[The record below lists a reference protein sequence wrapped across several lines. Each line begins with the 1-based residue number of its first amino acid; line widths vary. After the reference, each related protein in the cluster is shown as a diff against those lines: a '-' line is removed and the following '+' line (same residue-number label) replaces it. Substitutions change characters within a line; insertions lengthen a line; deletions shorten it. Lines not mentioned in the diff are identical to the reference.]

1 MNPNWSNS
9 LETPNLGKKVQI
21 FCRVCILLKPSVN
34 SNWGYSQEKNNNLDQ
49 NWLFC
54 WSRVTL
60 KFDGCFEATGHL
72 FYATSSSAH
81 HAMAIGEF
89 KLKLQS
95 RKHQF
100 MSKLTIWCSVWH
112 WNLTDDPEKTT
123 RQHFYTDSSF
133 EQHFVAISVF
143 KLELQ
148 YGNAEITSVTLT
160 FNLWPWAFAWTPLLS
175 MVITPE
181 NCMILW
187 KERCEKGAMNGQTDG
202 QTDRQTYGKNEGQR
216 ILVH

>member
-1 MNPNWSNS
+1 MAILLVSCDLEIWRMLWSNR
-9 LETPNLGKKVQI
+9 TPLLCHFKLCASCYGYRWIQAKVTVQKI
-21 FCRVCILLKPSVN
+21 SILVKVDDLMFS
-34 SNWGYSQEKNNNLDQ
+34 
-49 NWLFC
+49 
-54 WSRVTL
+54 VTL
-60 KFDGCFEATGHL
+60 KFDG
-72 FYATSSSAH
+72 
-81 HAMAIGEF
+81 
-89 KLKLQS
+89 
-95 RKHQF
+95 
-100 MSKLTIWCSVWH
+100 WPW
-112 WNLTDDPEKTT
+112 KTT

-148 YGNAEITSVTLT
+148 CGNAQITSVTLT